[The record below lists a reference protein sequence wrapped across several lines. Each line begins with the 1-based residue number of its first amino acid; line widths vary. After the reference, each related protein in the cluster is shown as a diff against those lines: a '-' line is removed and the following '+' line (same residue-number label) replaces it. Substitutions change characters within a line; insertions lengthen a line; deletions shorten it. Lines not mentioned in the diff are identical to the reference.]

1 MIVPIPCKF
10 GEKAVCKGR
19 ELVFYGVAWYKWL
32 TTGMQYTYFFETGDE
47 WSPSSFYESGGAGF
61 AESIEVDDSLV
72 SSFDLKSDGIPF
84 RGTGYVEG
92 IDFISGKRYA
102 SILSETFQFSHH
114 RVECDEK
121 GHYIPG
127 GDIIFQRNW
136 KPVQIDRILLK
147 RMLKNKKV
155 GE

>member
-1 MIVPIPCKF
+1 M
-10 GEKAVCKGR
+10 
-19 ELVFYGVAWYKWL
+19 
-32 TTGMQYTYFFETGDE
+32 
-47 WSPSSFYESGGAGF
+47 
-61 AESIEVDDSLV
+61 DDSLV